1 MIIKGKFIE
10 DNVYRERLIKKW
22 EPILKIIPIP
32 NDYWIDVAEYCEK
45 YDHKKD
51 EEILPS
57 LPLSLK
63 IISKLDLSKVMF
75 SDFSEMCRP
84 VKIFLNV
91 TRSQFNDIS
100 DKIGIDLMMTMESTL
115 IEQMSLY
122 LKRQIE
128 DEGGLIISEYFNTVL
143 ADDPTDYKLELTGHI
158 LTFNVFRMKKLRRL
172 KSIIDEKRK
181 D

>member
-1 MIIKGKFIE
+1 MIFKGKFIE
-10 DNVYRERLIKKW
+10 DDVYREGLIKKW
-22 EPILKIIPIP
+22 ESILKIIPIP
-32 NDYWIDVAEYCEK
+32 NEHWVDVAEYCEK
-45 YDHKKD
+45 YEHEKGG
-51 EEILPS
+51 EIFPALPI
-57 LPLSLK
+57 SLK

-75 SDFSEMCRP
+75 TDFNEMCRP

-91 TRSQFNDIS
+91 TRSQFNDIQ
-100 DKIGIDLMMTMESTL
+100 DKIGIDLMMTMESAL

-122 LKRQIE
+122 LKQQIE
-128 DEGGLIISEYFNTVL
+128 DEGGLIISEYFNTILV
-143 ADDPTDYKLELTGHI
+143 DDPSDYKLELTGHI